1 MLKVTTGV
9 RNRLSV
15 SVHKMMDLQSMLKLL
30 LYKALDCT
38 DCIESASS
46 ETTDEFYIQKSSL
59 GMGLEPTTLRL
70 KV

>member
-1 MLKVTTGV
+1 
-9 RNRLSV
+9 
-15 SVHKMMDLQSMLKLL
+15 MMDLQSMLKLL